1 MGILELVAAAVV
13 GIWLVYFA
21 LRGSLI
27 AGCLAFL
34 LATCCFGYPFLH
46 IDGGPLPLTIDRL
59 VIAGLTG
66 LYIVQRAVGRTE
78 PKPLRVVDKLLLAFL
93 AVLAIS
99 TFTHQWRNLP
109 PAVVPP
115 VWRLFTGYAIPVI
128 IYWIARQSRLTRRQ
142 IGLAQG
148 SLAVF
153 GLYLAITGLLEISRQ
168 WSFVFP
174 HYIADPTVGLHFG
187 RARGPMVQAVSYG
200 LFLTITTL
208 AVFVWQI
215 RLNRFGRAF
224 WLAVI
229 PVQLAALGCTYT
241 RSIWIG
247 VGLSTVVVL
256 ALMLKGRW
264 RNFVVGGIVTVASL
278 AAIMNLNSLTD
289 LHREGSVTEARESV
303 GMRASFNYVSWK
315 MFLDRPLFGF
325 GFGQFYTEKMAYLS
339 DRSTPLQLE
348 LIRDYINH
356 NTYLDL
362 LAETGIIGFALFA
375 AVLACW
381 IRTGL
386 RLARAG
392 NSRWIRSQGIL
403 LLGALAT
410 YCVQMMFH
418 EVSYTSIDNS
428 LIFLLAGLAVGLE
441 TQLLKT
447 KAAVQ
452 AFAEHCEPIAVE
464 SAALRSNIAAGW
476 VDQDDQQAAAAQ
488 LGSRAPLPV
497 SPPRHNPLETART
510 LFRTLLRRWPRM
522 YLIARRT
529 YGVMIF
535 WLGVPHE
542 PEYRLLAAL
551 QGSKGLF
558 VDVGANSGQSAR
570 SFRVFNTSLDILSF
584 EPNRLLEPDLRFTRR
599 LLGPTFRYRMQGL
612 GSAPSRT
619 TLYVPQRGPTS
630 HTPWATLE
638 RELLLRDRAM
648 IERELGGPFRIVE
661 TPVEVQRFDDLGLHP
676 AVIKIDVEGL
686 ELDVLQGMEAALAQD
701 EPLLLIEQ
709 NSSSAS
715 VAAWLEARG
724 YLLWAYDAQRHHLRR
739 WRSNERFSN
748 FVACTR
754 AWLERHPSVALL
766 IGEDE
771 PAVVGAS

>member
-1 MGILELVAAAVV
+1 MGILEFVAAAVV
-13 GIWLVYFA
+13 GIWLVYFT

-27 AGCLAFL
+27 AACLAFL

-46 IDGGPLPLTIDRL
+46 FDGGPLPLTIDRL
-59 VIAGLTG
+59 VIAGLAG
-66 LYIVQRAVGRTE
+66 IYFVQRALGRTE

-99 TFTHQWRNLP
+99 TFTHQWHNLP

-128 IYWIARQSRLTRRQ
+128 IYWIARQSRLRRRQ
-142 IGLAQG
+142 IGLAQA

-153 GLYLAITGLLEISRQ
+153 GLYLAVTGLLEISGQ

-200 LFLTITTL
+200 LFLTVTTL

-229 PVQLAALGCTYT
+229 PVQLAALVCTYT

-256 ALMLKGRW
+256 ALILKGRW
-264 RNFVVGGIVTVASL
+264 RNFVVGGIMLVASL
-278 AAIMNLNSLTD
+278 TAIMNLNALTD
-289 LHREGSVTEARESV
+289 LHREGSVIEARESV

-325 GFGQFYTEKMAYLS
+325 GFGQFYTEKLAYLS

-348 LIRDYINH
+348 LIREYINH

-362 LAETGIIGFALFA
+362 LAETGILGFALFG

-386 RLARAG
+386 RLARRD

-403 LLGALAT
+403 LLAALAT

-428 LIFLLAGLAVGLE
+428 LIFLLAGLSVGLE
-441 TQLLKT
+441 SQRLKSQTSTQ
-447 KAAVQ
+447 
-452 AFAEHCEPIAVE
+452 E
-464 SAALRSNIAAGW
+464 SAVSSEPEAVAARAIGSNLA
-476 VDQDDQQAAAAQ
+476 VCETDQSEMQPAMASS
-488 LGSRAPLPV
+488 GSVAKFPV
-497 SPPRHNPLETART
+497 SP
-510 LFRTLLRRWPRM
+510 FR
-522 YLIARRT
+522 
-529 YGVMIF
+529 
-535 WLGVPHE
+535 
-542 PEYRLLAAL
+542 
-551 QGSKGLF
+551 
-558 VDVGANSGQSAR
+558 
-570 SFRVFNTSLDILSF
+570 
-584 EPNRLLEPDLRFTRR
+584 
-599 LLGPTFRYRMQGL
+599 
-612 GSAPSRT
+612 
-619 TLYVPQRGPTS
+619 
-630 HTPWATLE
+630 
-638 RELLLRDRAM
+638 
-648 IERELGGPFRIVE
+648 
-661 TPVEVQRFDDLGLHP
+661 
-676 AVIKIDVEGL
+676 
-686 ELDVLQGMEAALAQD
+686 
-701 EPLLLIEQ
+701 
-709 NSSSAS
+709 AS
-715 VAAWLEARG
+715 VRKDTDHLPQAA
-724 YLLWAYDAQRHHLRR
+724 
-739 WRSNERFSN
+739 
-748 FVACTR
+748 
-754 AWLERHPSVALL
+754 
-766 IGEDE
+766 
-771 PAVVGAS
+771 